1 MVRKSKLCVSFQS
14 LVIGKDRLHRRITN
28 DKLVSGREFYTIPW
42 CILVSFL
49 ETFIEIACHFY
60 DFIKWFLTCHCIS
73 VYCIEMLQRYWNIYW
88 YEDSW
93 FSVEEMVH
101 GVVAL

>member
-1 MVRKSKLCVSFQS
+1 MVRKPKLCVSFQF

-49 ETFIEIACHFY
+49 ETFIGISHYLY
-60 DFIKWFLTCHCIS
+60 DFIKCFKVSLH
-73 VYCIEMLQRYWNIYW
+73 LGLL
-88 YEDSW
+88 
-93 FSVEEMVH
+93 H
-101 GVVAL
+101 